1 MLDYRLVE
9 AFAVVLEEKG
19 FEKAARRLC
28 ITQSAVSQRIKQ
40 LEELHGQIL
49 LQRTNPPRP
58 TEAGVSLLNHFVQVR
73 HLEEDLLARSAQGTR
88 DGFITLAI
96 GINAD
101 SLAVW
106 FLTAIRPFLAD
117 RRVALE
123 LQVDDQDRT
132 DRLLQQG
139 KVLGCI
145 TTRSSPLQGCR
156 VSSVGVMEYIL
167 CSSPAFQRSWF
178 PHGLTAAAAE
188 RAPAIRFNR
197 KDGLNDLIFRQIFKI
212 IPAAGP
218 TFFIPSTESFGDFVK
233 SGLCYGVLPRQ
244 QAETLLEK
252 GELVDLAPGYRV
264 SVELFW
270 HCWNLRS
277 EILESFTAQ
286 LLAGAKDVLATSAGR
301 PASRLQF

>member
-19 FEKAARRLC
+19 FEKAARRLF

-40 LEELHGQIL
+40 LEELYGQIL

-58 TEAGVSLLNHFVQVR
+58 TEAGVSLLNHFLQVR
-73 HLEEDLLARSAQGTR
+73 HLEQDLLARTAQGER

-106 FLTAIRPFLAD
+106 FLTAIQPFLAE
-117 RRVALE
+117 RRVVLD

-132 DRLLQQG
+132 DRLLQGG

-145 TTRSSPLQGCR
+145 TTCSSPLQGCR
-156 VSSVGVMEYIL
+156 VNGIGAMEYTL
-167 CSSPAFQRSWF
+167 CCTPVFYRTWF
-178 PHGLTAAAAE
+178 PDGLTASAAR
-188 RAPAIRFNR
+188 RAPSIRFNR
-197 KDGLNDLIFRQIFKI
+197 KDGLNDLIFRQIFTT
-212 IPAAGP
+212 IPASGP
-218 TFFIPSTESFGDFVK
+218 TFFVPSTESFCDFVK
-233 SGLCYGVLPRQ
+233 SGLCYGLLPQQ
-244 QAETLLEK
+244 QAENLLKK
-252 GELVDLAPGYRV
+252 GEVVDLAPGHRV

-277 EILESFTAQ
+277 AILESFTAQ
-286 LLAGAKDVLATSAGR
+286 LLTGAKDVLIASAGR
-301 PASRLQF
+301 QASRK